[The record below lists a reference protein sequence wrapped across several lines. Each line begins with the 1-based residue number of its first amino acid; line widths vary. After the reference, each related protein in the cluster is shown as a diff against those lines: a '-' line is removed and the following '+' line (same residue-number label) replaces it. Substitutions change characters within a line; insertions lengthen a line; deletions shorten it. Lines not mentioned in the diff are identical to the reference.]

1 MGAKIIAKK
10 QQLYSYMKNLIKKSI
25 LTTMNNTDIVK
36 IAKMAIN
43 EIKPNKYLYI
53 IQIPKSKI
61 YQSSS
66 ILQ

>member
-1 MGAKIIAKK
+1 
-10 QQLYSYMKNLIKKSI
+10 MKNLIKKSI

-53 IQIPKSKI
+53 I
-61 YQSSS
+61 
-66 ILQ
+66 